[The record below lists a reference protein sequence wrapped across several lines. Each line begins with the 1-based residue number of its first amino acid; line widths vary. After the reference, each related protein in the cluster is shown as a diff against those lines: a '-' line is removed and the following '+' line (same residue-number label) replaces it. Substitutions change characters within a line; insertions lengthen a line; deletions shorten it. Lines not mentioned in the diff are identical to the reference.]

1 LQNNNQLNYSIMLH
15 TRKTILL
22 GEGIHQHTL
31 VGKFEMEN
39 DTIVK
44 DFATIKVKETTMLE
58 HEKPNGGWSGE
69 HKTLVVEQGKWVMG
83 SQVEYNPFNESVSR
97 VWD

>member
-1 LQNNNQLNYSIMLH
+1 MAVH

-44 DFATIKVKETTMLE
+44 DFAPIKVKEDSMLH
-58 HEKPNGGWSGE
+58 HEKPNGGWSNE
-69 HKTLVVEQGKWVMG
+69 HKTLPIRKGNWVMG
-83 SQVEYNPFNESVSR
+83 QQVEYNPFSQSVSR

>member
-1 LQNNNQLNYSIMLH
+1 MAVH

-22 GEGIHQHTL
+22 GEGVHQHTL
-31 VGKFEMEN
+31 VGKFEMDN
-39 DTIVK
+39 DKIVK

-83 SQVEYNPFNESVSR
+83 QQVEYNPFNESVSR

>member
-1 LQNNNQLNYSIMLH
+1 MATH

-31 VGKFEMEN
+31 VGKFEMDN

-44 DFATIKVKETTMLE
+44 DFAPIKVKEDSVLR
-58 HEKPNGGWSGE
+58 HEKPNGDFSEE
-69 HKTLVVEQGKWVMG
+69 HRGLQIRRGNKVMG
-83 SQVEYNPFNESVSR
+83 SQVEYNPFSQTVSR

>member
-1 LQNNNQLNYSIMLH
+1 MAVH
-15 TRKTILL
+15 KRKTILL

-31 VGKFEMEN
+31 VGEFEVDDNVAVADYPQINVREN
-39 DTIVK
+39 SQ
-44 DFATIKVKETTMLE
+44 LL

-69 HKTLVVEQGKWVMG
+69 HKTLPIRKGGYVMG
-83 SQVEYNPFNESVSR
+83 MQVEYNPFSQSVSR